1 MDQLMHNEV
10 IRITAGKHAATYRV
24 IFDEPRRNCTVLVR
38 IASALPT
45 LNEGK
50 DNATAHRSKTRLSR
64 SFIGAL
70 IWLEHETLEQLHAD
84 GDLLRVAVDPEAIYL
99 TPIKHPKHLALF
111 ERRRLAM
118 TKFLHAEEL
127 KEGIIVHEGL
137 GGLAKE
143 AMKRAEVSRYFVYS
157 CWTLLCRYGITEASL
172 RPRLDRCGA
181 PSVGRPC
188 DPGGR
193 KKAGRKTTQERLHLH
208 SGATTKP
215 RQPGM
220 SSNWR
225 AAILTADRTIA
236 SPKPAMPERC
246 DRILASHFVK
256 RYRYEGDQLVA
267 VDLAQGEYPN
277 RAQIRRVLEV
287 EIPRLERL
295 LQRTT
300 KGHYLRSLRGA
311 RGRSWCGVAGPGHAW
326 QIDSTIG
333 DIYLR
338 SSLNPAWIVGRP
350 IVYIIVDIWST
361 AIVGFYVCL
370 AGPSWAMA
378 KLGIFCASAPPALVA
393 NLWGFPSMDCFS
405 PIPTLPATIFSDRG
419 EYLSRLARETGAS
432 LLHMQSYA
440 PPYRPNYRGLNEV
453 LHRIEKDKQYHFV
466 PGAIDARRAEY
477 ELRKFRPDEAVLTLR
492 QYANYLAVQFADYN
506 LTADRSARLDGH
518 MQAAGVFP
526 SPAGLWRWGHEV
538 GIGFARS
545 DPTASLISS
554 LLLPGTAR
562 VTRNG
567 IRFGPGTYSSAET
580 DERGWVDMARNFGG
594 GHIDCHYF
602 PGSPRKI
609 WTPDLGGSGLLE
621 LQLSDHS
628 AANADS
634 TFDEM
639 VDAAVYAKCKQSE
652 IDHQRTLVNLA
663 TLGKKMKIVEEA
675 AALTKEAMGKAQGS
689 RPSLTQSRQMEIEA
703 DMQGGP
709 LSKRAPA
716 SCGDEQA
723 VDYDAAMLKDMNDVL
738 GQLDDKEDDDARA

>member
-10 IRITAGKHAATYRV
+10 IRITAGEHAATYRV
-24 IFDEPRRNCTVLVR
+24 IFDEPKRNCTVLVR
-38 IASALPT
+38 IASAIPT
-45 LNEGK
+45 LDENKG
-50 DNATAHRSKTRLSR
+50 NGTAHRSKTRLSR

-84 GDLLRVAVDPEAIYL
+84 GDLLRVAIDPEAIYL
-99 TPIKHPKHLALF
+99 TPITRPKHLALF

-118 TKFLHAEEL
+118 TKFLQAEEL
-127 KEGIIVHEGL
+127 KEGIIVHQGL

-143 AMKRAEVSRYFVYS
+143 AMTRAEVSRYFVYS

-181 PSVGRPC
+181 PSVRRPC

-193 KKAGRKTTQERLHLH
+193 KKAGRKTTQEGLQPRG
-208 SGATTKP
+208 GANATP

-267 VDLAQGEYPN
+267 VDLKQGEYPN

-326 QIDSTIG
+326 QIDSTVG
-333 DIYLR
+333 DVYLR
-338 SSLNPAWIVGRP
+338 SSLNRAWIVGRP

-378 KLGIFCASAPPALVA
+378 KLGIFCASAPPTLVA
-393 NLWGFPSMDCFS
+393 DLWGFPSIDCLS
-405 PIPTLPATIFSDRG
+405 PAPTLPATIFSDRG
-419 EYLSRLARETGAS
+419 EYLSRQARETGAR

-453 LHRIEKDKQYHFV
+453 LHRIEKDKQYHFI
-466 PGAIDARRAEY
+466 PGTIDARRSEY
-477 ELRKFRPDEAVLTLR
+477 ELRKFRPDEATLTLR
-492 QYANYLAVQFADYN
+492 EYVNYLSVQFADYN
-506 LTADRSARLDGH
+506 LAADRSDRLDGH

-538 GIGFARS
+538 GIGFARR
-545 DPTASLISS
+545 DPTAALISS

-562 VTRNG
+562 VTRSG
-567 IRFGPGTYSSAET
+567 IRFGPGTYSSPET

-594 GHIDCHYF
+594 GRLACHYF

-639 VDAAVYAKCKQSE
+639 VDAAEYTKCKQAD
-652 IDHQRTLVNLA
+652 IDHQRTLARLVA
-663 TLGKKMKIVEEA
+663 LGKKTKIVEDA
-675 AALTKEAMGKAQGS
+675 TALTKEAIGGATGS
-689 RPSLTQSRQMEIEA
+689 RPSLTQSRQLEVEA
-703 DMQGGP
+703 DMHGGASGECHP
-709 LSKRAPA
+709 PSGPDEAP
-716 SCGDEQA
+716 
-723 VDYDAAMLKDMNDVL
+723 VDYDAAMIAEMNEVLQQLEGKD
-738 GQLDDKEDDDARA
+738 